1 MAKKFGKFLLATAA
15 IGAVAAGVYY
25 YFQEKEN
32 FTDDDFDDDDFDNFE
47 DDLDE
52 EETQGAENDRNYV
65 DLGLEK
71 SKEEAAADFKE
82 GIDAAKAEAEDK
94 ILGAVKETAEKP
106 ETKVEEFF
114 DDEDAEI
121 SEQ

>member
-25 YFQEKEN
+25 YFQEKEK
-32 FTDDDFDDDDFDNFE
+32 FTDDDFDDDDFDNFD

-52 EETQGAENDRNYV
+52 EETQGTENDRNYV

-71 SKEEAAADFKE
+71 SKEAAADFKE

-121 SEQ
+121 SEK